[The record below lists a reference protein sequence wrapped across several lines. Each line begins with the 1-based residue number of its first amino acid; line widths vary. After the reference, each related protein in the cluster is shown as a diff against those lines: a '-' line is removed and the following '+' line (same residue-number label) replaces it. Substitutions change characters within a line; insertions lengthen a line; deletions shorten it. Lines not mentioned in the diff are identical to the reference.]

1 MALKQWHR
9 TAEMATSY
17 TKMDWTVT
25 ATEKSTNTDS
35 DMALSSI
42 CEMTGFKIQMRDIC
56 NPTKRTSLRTLTT
69 SFLSSFCIQTKGEKS
84 NQVILFYLQH
94 LFSTYH
100 WFGCFYYFL
109 FNFFFLTSI
118 ESIACMCLSCG
129 LTTLYMYVFWCIRH
143 KISLLKQ
150 TVFKVLEKTQGLSSY
165 LLEKRSSTLIL
176 IR

>member
-17 TKMDWTVT
+17 TKMGWTVT
-25 ATEKSTNTDS
+25 ATEKSANTNS

-56 NPTKRTSLRTLTT
+56 NLTKRTSLRTLTT
-69 SFLSSFCIQTKGEKS
+69 SFLSSFRIQTKGEKS

-109 FNFFFLTSI
+109 FNFFFIKYWNYS
-118 ESIACMCLSCG
+118 MH
-129 LTTLYMYVFWCIRH
+129 VFILWSYHPADVRIRH